1 MEYQNVRSVMSLHDG
16 AKTRVR
22 VDSELSKDF
31 EVNVEL
37 HQGAMMSPFFAIVV
51 VVVSSPHQSL
61 RCGA

>member
-1 MEYQNVRSVMSLHDG
+1 MSLHDG

-51 VVVSSPHQSL
+51 VVVSSPHQSP
-61 RCGA
+61 RCGV